1 MARKSLGQFLKE
13 TREAKGMTL
22 REVEAE
28 TGISN
33 PHLSQVESG
42 KITQPEMSLL
52 YVLATLY
59 DLDYERL
66 LVRAGYGGA
75 AKSSGRQRQR
85 MSVAMRAMGEL
96 SAREQNEVLGFMVE
110 LRKQRKDG

>member
-59 DLDYERL
+59 DLGLPL
-66 LVRAGYGGA
+66 LSVDCRATPEPPGEPTRPP
-75 AKSSGRQRQR
+75 SGRR
-85 MSVAMRAMGEL
+85 
-96 SAREQNEVLGFMVE
+96 
-110 LRKQRKDG
+110 